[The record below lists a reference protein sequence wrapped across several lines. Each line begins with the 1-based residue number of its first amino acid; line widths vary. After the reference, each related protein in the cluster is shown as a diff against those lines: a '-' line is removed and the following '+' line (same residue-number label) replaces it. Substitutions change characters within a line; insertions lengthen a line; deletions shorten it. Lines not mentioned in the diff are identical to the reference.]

1 MVLVLKRIARR
12 LVSPS
17 QWSWLSWYRGRFG
30 ILRALTGYFALLLH
44 PDICFISAAEADT
57 RHPIAIR
64 PGTAD
69 QSVFDEVFLKREYD
83 IEVDSPTVIV
93 DAGAHIGLAT
103 VFFAERFR
111 DAVVIAI
118 EPEATNFAVLCRNVS
133 AYPQVRAIRAGL
145 WSRSTWL
152 RIENPDAATWS
163 FRVLESEQPTD
174 LRAVSIADVMQLH
187 GIDHIDILKMD
198 IEGAELEVLTHNA
211 GWLSTVSN
219 LLIELHDR
227 YRPGCTAA
235 LEAAL
240 SDYDYERSKHGN
252 TVILQ
257 NIRRR
262 SAATLALS

>member
-1 MVLVLKRIARR
+1 VLKRIARR

-30 ILRALTGYFALLLH
+30 ILRALAGYFALLLH
-44 PDICFISAAEADT
+44 PDICFISAADAET
-57 RHPIAIR
+57 RHPVAIR

-69 QSVFDEVFLKREYD
+69 QRVFDEVFLKREYD
-83 IEVDSPTVIV
+83 IDVSAPTVIV

-111 DAVVIAI
+111 GAAVIAI
-118 EPEATNFAVLCRNVS
+118 EPEAANFDVLCKNVS
-133 AYPQVRAIRAGL
+133 AYPRVRAMRAGV

-163 FRVLESEQPTD
+163 FRVIESDQPTD
-174 LRAVSIADVMQLH
+174 IRAVSIADVMQLH
-187 GIDHIDILKMD
+187 GVDHIDILKMD
-198 IEGAELEVLTHNA
+198 IEGAELEVLTHSA
-211 GWLSTVSN
+211 DWLGRVGN

-235 LEAAL
+235 LESAL
-240 SDYDYERSKHGN
+240 RDYDYERSAQGN
-252 TVILQ
+252 TVVLR

-262 SAATLALS
+262 SHVAA

>member
-1 MVLVLKRIARR
+1 MIKRIARQ

-30 ILRALTGYFALLLH
+30 ILRALTGYCALLLH
-44 PDICFISAAEADT
+44 PDICFISAAAAET
-57 RHPIAIR
+57 RHALAIR

-69 QSVFDEVFLKREYD
+69 QSVFDEVFVRREYD
-83 IEVDSPTVIV
+83 IDVPTATVIL

-111 DAVVIAI
+111 GATVISI
-118 EPEATNFAVLCRNVS
+118 EPEATNFDVLCKNVS
-133 AYPQVRAIRAGL
+133 AYPRVRPMRAGL

-163 FRVLESEQPTD
+163 FRVLESDQPTD
-174 LRAVSIADVMQLH
+174 IRAVSIPDVMQLH
-187 GIDHIDILKMD
+187 GLDHIDILKMD

-211 GWLSTVSN
+211 DWLSKVGN
-219 LLIELHDR
+219 LMIELHDR

-235 LEAAL
+235 LEAAM
-240 SDYDYERSKHGN
+240 SDYDYQRTAQGN
-252 TVILQ
+252 TVILR

-262 SAATLALS
+262 HA